1 MTQTLSRDYTMK
13 EWARINFRVI
23 FWNLKSSSF
32 ESIASI
38 LNLLASFMPKFGHQ
52 KVTFWSKSQYF
63 PTLLITWFWRHM
75 ATPNFLKLAYDTIYI
90 IISKTCGRTSLHLV
104 WFVRNKPCKIVK
116 KTIPPYRISY
126 IVFVFVYRISYIQYD
141 VFLSLAPG
149 KTVCGGT
156 IIFSELHHMYLSTT
170 RAHFGDPTSMIRWV
184 LRRLKMAIF
193 DYSLQF
199 SITTWQA
206 GEHFFIFQI
215 LKLASLAYYYA
226 ASWRVFFIY
235 F

>member
-1 MTQTLSRDYTMK
+1 MVEHPCILFGSSEISPARLSKKLSPLY
-13 EWARINFRVI
+13 RI
-23 FWNLKSSSF
+23 
-32 ESIASI
+32 
-38 LNLLASFMPKFGHQ
+38 
-52 KVTFWSKSQYF
+52 
-63 PTLLITWFWRHM
+63 
-75 ATPNFLKLAYDTIYI
+75 
-90 IISKTCGRTSLHLV
+90 
-104 WFVRNKPCKIVK
+104 
-116 KTIPPYRISY
+116 RISY
-126 IVFVFVYRISYIQYD
+126 RQYGVFSSF
-141 VFLSLAPG
+141 APG